1 MVKILIVDDEKDL
14 AKILQMI
21 LHLKGYEVEI
31 TTTGYEAIEKVKQT
45 QFDLCLLDIR
55 LPDINGV
62 EVFLKIK
69 EITPQ
74 IRVIIMTG
82 FAVEELIEQAINKGA
97 YACIHKPFDI
107 DKVFELIEG
116 TLKSPKKI
124 ILVVDDVEIVRKR
137 IISLLKERG
146 YLICEAANGKDVFEK
161 VKRKQYDV
169 ILLDY
174 ELPDMDGLQVFL
186 EAKKINPDIVAI
198 LMLDEPLEDLINDAL
213 KSGFYGWIEKPIN
226 QDELFRLINGMGNG
240 HS

>member
-1 MVKILIVDDEKDL
+1 MAKILIVDDEKDL
-14 AKILQMI
+14 ARLLQMI

-31 TTTGYEAIEKVKQT
+31 ATTGYEAIEKVKQT
-45 QFDLCLLDIR
+45 QFDLSLLDIR

-62 EVFLKIK
+62 DVFLKIK
-69 EITPQ
+69 EIAPQ
-74 IRVIIMTG
+74 IRVIMMTG
-82 FAVEELIEQAINKGA
+82 FAVEELIEQAINNGA

-107 DKVFELIEG
+107 DKIFELIEK

-124 ILVVDDVEIVRKR
+124 ILIVDDVETVRKR

-146 YLICEAANGKDVFEK
+146 YLVCEVANGKDVLEE

-198 LMLDEPLEDLINDAL
+198 LMLDEPLEYLINDAL